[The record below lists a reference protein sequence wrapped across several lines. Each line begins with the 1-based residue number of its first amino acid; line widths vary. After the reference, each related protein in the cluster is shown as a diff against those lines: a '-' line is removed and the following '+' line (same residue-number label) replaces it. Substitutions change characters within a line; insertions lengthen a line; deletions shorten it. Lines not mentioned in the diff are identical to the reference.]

1 MPKRGAK
8 AGAKGATSRS
18 RAASSTRPSVYREKA
33 KKPPIDLAT
42 AVARS
47 RSSSVLKSANPDV
60 LASLGM
66 AIAFVRAPS
75 KIGDVFVAYG
85 RDGADAVRLAD
96 GEAAFVKWH
105 EKRYK
110 STPIREPKPP
120 KDVIDKFRRALDGD
134 RSSRVA
140 LDMGSLTD
148 FQRKVLDKASEIAR
162 GQVRTYAWVATAIGR
177 PRSSL
182 AVRTTLANNPLP
194 LLIPC
199 HRVVAADDQ
208 IGEYVFGP
216 AVKRKLL
223 ALEGVKL

>member
-1 MPKRGAK
+1 MPKRS
-8 AGAKGATSRS
+8 AKGAKPPVF
-18 RAASSTRPSVYREKA
+18 AEKAKRPPVYREKA

-66 AIAFVRAPS
+66 AIAFVRVPS

-96 GEAAFVKWH
+96 SEASFIKWH

-110 STPIREPKPP
+110 STPIREAKPP
-120 KDVIDKFRRALDGD
+120 KDVVDKFRRGIDGD
-134 RSSRVA
+134 RSARVA
-140 LDMGSLTD
+140 LDTSALTD

-162 GQVRTYAWVATAIGR
+162 GQVRTYAWVAAAIGR

-208 IGEYVFGP
+208 IGEYVFGQ
-216 AVKRKLL
+216 AAKRKLL